1 MAELKTRGLASVVFD
16 PCGNRPHTGD
26 YLSVMAENAAA
37 LEAALS
43 PEHPLPAS

>member
-43 PEHPLPAS
+43 PENPLPTT